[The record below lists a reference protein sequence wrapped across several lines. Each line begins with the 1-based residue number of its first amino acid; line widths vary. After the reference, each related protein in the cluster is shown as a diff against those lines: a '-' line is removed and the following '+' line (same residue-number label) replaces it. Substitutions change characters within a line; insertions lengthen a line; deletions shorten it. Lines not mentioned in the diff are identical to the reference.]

1 MSVWGWE
8 QGIPLLLF
16 QFEISEVEQPWKCPS
31 VPSGGVAPARGWV
44 FDLPPMS
51 FATVQYRTL
60 GGGGGREESRETGRS
75 APDCGGDEVL
85 ARMFAIAATAPRRSR
100 SRAGCGFL
108 SVRCRLRSLAE
119 LLEREV

>member
-1 MSVWGWE
+1 
-8 QGIPLLLF
+8 
-16 QFEISEVEQPWKCPS
+16 
-31 VPSGGVAPARGWV
+31 V

-60 GGGGGREESRETGRS
+60 TAGGGGEEGRDEAGRS

-85 ARMFAIAATAPRRSR
+85 ARMFAVAAPAPTRSR
-100 SRAGCGFL
+100 SRSRTGCAFL

-119 LLEREV
+119 LWEREA